1 MAVNRAIAAAV
12 IALAACDAD
21 DIVIRPVIDLPVDDP
36 DATATSLSDIIL
48 SVAQAGSDSDITSF
62 IFRRGQPLE
71 LSGVPFGEDLV
82 IHMLG
87 KIDQSNVAYGR
98 TCAVSIA
105 PGGEPPTPHLFFSR
119 TVKFASVDI
128 AAVPR
133 FGGLGISHLGAA
145 MLIGGTDG
153 SGQPLTE
160 VERFDPAT
168 GVVSPFGTVKPRER
182 AVQALLGT
190 KPPRVVVIGGI
201 SSGLGA
207 SYIEVLGEQ
216 GIDTHDTPEMARENL
231 TATSLTDGRVIVIG
245 GNPPGGLPSGEID
258 EIIDVEGSPETR
270 QLVVALRHRRS
281 GHTAT
286 RLGEDFGAPVLIA
299 GGINELGTLVRPAE
313 LFKPLTKELAD
324 PLTFAPEMQIP
335 RRHHVAMLMPDN
347 SVLFLGGIDAAG
359 LPVTTVERF
368 SIDAGFV
375 VLDNLPPGAGV
386 VDFTATTLPD
396 GRILLTGG
404 RQTPS
409 SPPVDTAYIAQLDP
423 LDGSVDI
430 GPTDRLAAAR
440 AGHQAVV
447 LCDGTVLITGGT
459 GGELPAE
466 RYNPPATGRR

>member
-1 MAVNRAIAAAV
+1 MALNRAIAAVVA
-12 IALAACDAD
+12 ALAACGTD

-36 DATATSLSDIIL
+36 DATASSLSDIVL
-48 SVAQAGSDSDITSF
+48 SVAKAGNESDVTSV
-62 IFRRGQPLE
+62 IFRRDQPLE

-98 TCAVSIA
+98 TCALEIS
-105 PGGEPPTPHLFFSR
+105 PGEEPPAPHLFFSR
-119 TVKFASVDI
+119 TVKFASVNI
-128 AAVPR
+128 SAVPR
-133 FGGLGISHLGAA
+133 FGGLGISHLGTA

-153 SGQPLTE
+153 SGRPLTE

-168 GVVSPFGTVKPRER
+168 GVVSPFGTVMPRER

-190 KPPRVVVIGGI
+190 SPPRVVVVGGI
-201 SSGLGA
+201 ASGLGA
-207 SYIEVLGEQ
+207 SYIEVLGDQ

-245 GNPPGGLPSGEID
+245 GNPPGGPPSGEID
-258 EIIDVEGSPETR
+258 EIVDVQGSPETR
-270 QLVVALRHRRS
+270 QLSIALRHRRS

-286 RLGEDFGAPVLIA
+286 RLGEDFGAPVLIV
-299 GGINELGTLVRPAE
+299 GGINELGALVSPAE
-313 LFKPLTKELAD
+313 LFKPLTRELAD
-324 PLTFAPEMQIP
+324 PLTFAPAMKIP
-335 RRHHVAMLMPDN
+335 RRKHVAALMPDN
-347 SVLFLGGIDAAG
+347 SVLIIGGVDALGM
-359 LPVTTVERF
+359 PVATIERF

-375 VLDNLPPGAGV
+375 VLGNLPPGAGV
-386 VDFTATTLPD
+386 IDFTATILPD
-396 GRILLTGG
+396 GRILLAGG

-409 SPPVDTAYIAQLDP
+409 SQPVDTAYIAQLDG

-430 GPTDRLAAAR
+430 GPTDRLAVAR

-459 GGELPAE
+459 SDQFPAE